1 MILVQNLK
9 TTLWS
14 GFGGNTPRDGPLENL
29 SGGGGGGGKVQRNY
43 LRKGKLNEKN

>member
-29 SGGGGGGGKVQRNY
+29 SGGRGEAAGKYKETICAREN
-43 LRKGKLNEKN
+43 